1 MTLPPIS
8 IPNVKLEFLPYAVAG
23 SASAG
28 RVAGV
33 VIAGGMNI
41 KKELGPE
48 SLQGAAKR
56 TAEEIAKVL
65 SKKFAEQGWIRADMA
80 K

>member
-1 MTLPPIS
+1 MPRLLVP
-8 IPNVKLEFLPYAVAG
+8 VAG

-28 RVAGV
+28 RVGAV
-33 VIAGGMNI
+33 VIAGAMNV
-41 KKELGPE
+41 KKELGSE
-48 SLQGAAKR
+48 TLQAAAKR

-65 SKKFAEQGWIRADMA
+65 SQKFAEQGWIRADRA